1 MEYFKEYDGPQ
12 SIDNGKVLGRQYHKG
27 PKTPKAPDYQAL
39 ATQQAAIDK
48 AAANDALIANRPNQ
62 VNDTGS
68 TTWSQANPA
77 TAGSFDQAGYDKAM
91 AAYQAQQL
99 RGGTSGYNGVGNAY
113 NQNSFGFSPYGGVN
127 TGGSANGSGG
137 GLVAPNRADY
147 EIAGTPASGAWTQTT
162 HLNDRLLPGLEAQ
175 QRTQTG
181 LAQGAEN
188 LYGSALDSISQP
200 MDTSGLPAWGD
211 PSFQSTKDVQ
221 DATYALMAPELL
233 RQRKA
238 AENQLIT
245 QGVGRGANEAWSQGQ
260 RVLGQNE
267 NDAILKSI
275 LAGTTEANNVFNR
288 QNTAH
293 TNSYNQAVADR
304 GRPMTEL
311 SGLMGLTDGAF
322 AQPVFN
328 SFGTSAGAPGA
339 QVAQAGQQGYTA
351 AMNAANA
358 QNQSSNNF
366 MSGLM
371 GIGGQALGSYIGT
384 LGGPAGTVAGGA
396 AGGAI
401 GNTFGTMFA

>member
-1 MEYFKEYDGPQ
+1 
-12 SIDNGKVLGRQYHKG
+12 
-27 PKTPKAPDYQAL
+27 
-39 ATQQAAIDK
+39 
-48 AAANDALIANRPNQ
+48 
-62 VNDTGS
+62 
-68 TTWSQANPA
+68 
-77 TAGSFDQAGYDKAM
+77 
-91 AAYQAQQL
+91 
-99 RGGTSGYNGVGNAY
+99 
-113 NQNSFGFSPYGGVN
+113 
-127 TGGSANGSGG
+127 
-137 GLVAPNRADY
+137 
-147 EIAGTPASGAWTQTT
+147 
-162 HLNDRLLPGLEAQ
+162 
-175 QRTQTG
+175 
-181 LAQGAEN
+181 
-188 LYGSALDSISQP
+188 

-260 RVLGQNE
+260 RVLGSNE

-322 AQPVFN
+322 AQPTFN
-328 SFGTSAGAPGA
+328 AFGTAAGAPGA

-351 AMNAANA
+351 AMNNANA
-358 QNQSSNNF
+358 QNASSNNF

-371 GIGGQALGSYIGT
+371 GMGGQALGGYFGS
-384 LGGPAGTVAGGA
+384 LAGPAGTAAGSA
-396 AGGAI
+396 AGGWA
-401 GNTFGTMFA
+401 GNAFGSMLA